1 MKITASQLRK
11 KPKALINALKKHQ
24 TVEITYHGVVLGLFH
39 PMHDS
44 KTLSEESIEAMDQF
58 FGMHRKDSQ
67 MSVDEELREIRKPRK
82 NIEKLKKL
90 RGKLKWD
97 GDLEEMRASTL
108 LK

>member
-44 KTLSEESIEAMDQF
+44 KTLSEESIEAMDKF
-58 FGMHRKDSQ
+58 FGMHREDGQ
-67 MSVDEELREIRKPRK
+67 TTVEQGLREVRKRRRK
-82 NIEKLKKL
+82 KNT
-90 RGKLKWD
+90 
-97 GDLEEMRASTL
+97 A
-108 LK
+108 